1 MPRPLLSKDER
12 AQGKRLGG
20 ELRRLR
26 GNRTAAEVADEAGV
40 SLDTLRKLEQGGTP
54 TPGFFLIARVAR
66 ALDTPLNQL
75 ADNVMSGGRRR
86 R

>member
-1 MPRPLLSKDER
+1 MPRPMLSKDDR
-12 AQGKRLGG
+12 AQGKQLGD

-26 GNRTAAEVADEAGV
+26 GKRTAAEVADEAGV

-66 ALDTPLNQL
+66 ALDIPLNQL
-75 ADNVMSGGRRR
+75 ADKAMSGRRR